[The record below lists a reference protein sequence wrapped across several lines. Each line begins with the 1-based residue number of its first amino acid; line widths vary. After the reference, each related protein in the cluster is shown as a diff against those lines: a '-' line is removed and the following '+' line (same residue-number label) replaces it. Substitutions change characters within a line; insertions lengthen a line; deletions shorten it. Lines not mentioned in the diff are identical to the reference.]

1 MPAVLDPRGQRWDRS
16 KVPGSSDDVPD
27 RGRGAVRPPPSL
39 SPGDAPDS
47 VDVPRMEPPPPSLE
61 AMVQSRPRS
70 SRRQEATSSGWLL
83 WVLLVVVAAGI
94 TAYVTR

>member
-1 MPAVLDPRGQRWDRS
+1 M
-16 KVPGSSDDVPD
+16 PGSSDDVPA

-39 SPGDAPDS
+39 SPEDAPDS

-70 SRRQEATSSGWLL
+70 SRRQETTGSSWLL